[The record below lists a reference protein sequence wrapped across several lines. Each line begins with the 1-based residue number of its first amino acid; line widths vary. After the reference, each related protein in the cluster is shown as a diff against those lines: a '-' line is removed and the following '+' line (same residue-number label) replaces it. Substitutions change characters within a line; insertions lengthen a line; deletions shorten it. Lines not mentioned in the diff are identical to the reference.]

1 MSYPSESEEAYSK
14 ALSIDRVKQRVA
26 TQGVGKRNLTGV
38 EVLEPERLGEER
50 ESLGKGEERAEDAVE
65 CLAF

>member
-1 MSYPSESEEAYSK
+1 M
-14 ALSIDRVKQRVA
+14 
-26 TQGVGKRNLTGV
+26 GKRNLTGV
-38 EVLEPERLGEER
+38 EVLEPERLGEEG